1 MYYVQRMNRSA
12 AAPMMGGMYDDLK
25 KVFGS
30 AVDTWTKA
38 QQTEAYRSLLNQM
51 IKAQSGSGLD
61 YKTIL
66 IIGGVGLAAVL
77 LLTRKK

>member
-1 MYYVQRMNRSA
+1 MYYVQRMNRNA

-51 IKAQSGSGLD
+51 IKAQSGSGFNYTTL
-61 YKTIL
+61 L
-66 IIGGVGLAAVL
+66 IAGGIGLAAIL
-77 LLTRKK
+77 LLTRK

>member
-30 AVDTWTKA
+30 VVDTWTKA

-51 IKAQSGSGLD
+51 IKAQSGSGIN
-61 YKTIL
+61 YTTIL
-66 IIGGVGLAAVL
+66 IAGGIGLAAIL
-77 LLTRKK
+77 LLTRK

>member
-12 AAPMMGGMYDDLK
+12 AAPMMGGMYEDLK

-51 IKAQSGSGLD
+51 IKAQSGSGIN
-61 YKTIL
+61 YTTIL
-66 IIGGVGLAAVL
+66 IAGGIGLAAIL
-77 LLTRKK
+77 LLTRK

>member
-51 IKAQSGSGLD
+51 IKAQSGSGINYTTL
-61 YKTIL
+61 L
-66 IIGGVGLAAVL
+66 IAGGIGLAAIL
-77 LLTRKK
+77 LLTRN

>member
-12 AAPMMGGMYDDLK
+12 AAPMMGGMYEDLK

-51 IKAQSGSGLD
+51 IKAQSGSGINYTTL
-61 YKTIL
+61 L
-66 IIGGVGLAAVL
+66 IAGGIGLAAIL
-77 LLTRKK
+77 LLTRK

>member
-38 QQTEAYRSLLNQM
+38 QQNEAYRSLLKQM
-51 IKAQSGSGLD
+51 IKEQSGYGIN
-61 YKTIL
+61 YTTIL
-66 IIGGVGLAAVL
+66 IAGGIGLAAIL
-77 LLTRKK
+77 LLTRK

>member
-51 IKAQSGSGLD
+51 IKAQGGSGINYTTL
-61 YKTIL
+61 L
-66 IIGGVGLAAVL
+66 IAGGIGLAAIL
-77 LLTRKK
+77 LLTRK